1 MDIMEQDRNYLGGI
15 YRRQDVVLVEGH
27 GAVCKDIDGREYIDF
42 GAGIGVNSL
51 GYCDTEW
58 CDAVCT
64 QVQKLQHTSNL
75 YYTEPAVLLA
85 KKLAEASGYAKALF
99 CNSGAEANECAI
111 KLARKYSFDKYGEKS
126 GRNRIVCLKNSFHGR
141 TVTTLSATGQ
151 EMFHNYFFPFTE
163 GFDFVPANDI
173 PALEQAIS
181 PEKTCAVLV
190 EFIQGEGGVQPLN
203 PDYAKQVY
211 SLCAKNDILLIADEV
226 QTGAGRTGRL
236 LASQNYGVQP
246 DITTLAK
253 GLGGGLPIGAVLMNR
268 KTSNVF
274 GYGDHGTTFGG
285 NPVVCAGAL
294 VVLERIAEEG
304 FLFEVRKKGDFL
316 KSAIE
321 KLNGVEGVDGM
332 GLMLGIRLKEKKA
345 PDVVKECLK
354 NGLLILTAKE
364 KIRLLPPLTI
374 SEENLERGISI
385 LKKVLL

>member
-1 MDIMEQDRNYLGGI
+1 
-15 YRRQDVVLVEGH
+15 
-27 GAVCKDIDGREYIDF
+27 
-42 GAGIGVNSL
+42 
-51 GYCDTEW
+51 
-58 CDAVCT
+58 
-64 QVQKLQHTSNL
+64 
-75 YYTEPAVLLA
+75 
-85 KKLAEASGYAKALF
+85 
-99 CNSGAEANECAI
+99 
-111 KLARKYSFDKYGEKS
+111 
-126 GRNRIVCLKNSFHGR
+126 
-141 TVTTLSATGQ
+141 
-151 EMFHNYFFPFTE
+151 MFHNYFFPFTE